1 MITVHH
7 LDHSRSNR
15 VLWLL
20 EELELPY
27 EIRVYKR
34 NEKTMLAPKE
44 LKDIHPLG
52 KSPVLEDGSIKIAES
67 GAIIAYLL
75 ETYGNGRLQPKPN
88 SADWRHFQYFLHY
101 AEGSL
106 MPLLLLGLVFSR
118 ISKPPVP
125 IFIRPFARLL
135 EIGMQQKL
143 IGPQYKSNFE
153 FLDKELSSRPW
164 FAGES
169 FSAADIQMS
178 YPLEAAA
185 SRGLTNSKANIT
197 KWIKA
202 IQSRPAYQRAIARG
216 GPVAFDN
223 L

>member
-27 EIRVYKR
+27 EIRLYKR
-34 NEKTMLAPKE
+34 NERTMLAPKE
-44 LKDIHPLG
+44 LKEVHPLG
-52 KSPVLEDGSIKIAES
+52 KSPVLEDGTVKIAES
-67 GAIIAYLL
+67 GAIITYLL
-75 ETYGNGRLQPKPN
+75 ETYGNGRLQPKSN
-88 SADWRHFQYFLHY
+88 STDWRNFQYFLHY

-106 MPLLLLGLVFSR
+106 MPVLLLGLVFNR

-125 IFIRPFARLL
+125 FFLRPFARMI
-135 EIGMQQKL
+135 EIGINQKL

-164 FAGES
+164 FAGND
-169 FSAADIQMS
+169 FTAADIQMS

-185 SRGLTNSKANIT
+185 SRGLTKSKVHIA
-197 KWIKA
+197 KWIQS
-202 IQSRPAYQRAIARG
+202 IQARPAYQRAILRG
-216 GPVAFDN
+216 GPVAFDF
-223 L
+223 

>member
-27 EIRVYKR
+27 EIKVYKR
-34 NEKTMLAPKE
+34 NSETLLAPTE

-52 KSPVLEDGSIKIAES
+52 KSPVLEDGTIKIAES

-75 ETYGNGRLQPKPN
+75 ETYGQGRLQPKPG
-88 SADWRHFQYFLHY
+88 SADWRNFQYFLHY

-106 MPLLLLGLVFSR
+106 MPVLLLGLVFSR
-118 ISKPPVP
+118 LSKPPVP
-125 IFIRPFARLL
+125 FVVRPVTRLI
-135 EIGMQQKL
+135 EIGMMQKL
-143 IGPQYKSNFE
+143 IGPQYKANFE

-185 SRGLTNSKANIT
+185 ARGLTENKANIK
-197 KWIKA
+197 KWIQT
-202 IQSRPAYQRAIARG
+202 IQARPAYKRAVARG
-216 GPVAFDN
+216 GPVALDH